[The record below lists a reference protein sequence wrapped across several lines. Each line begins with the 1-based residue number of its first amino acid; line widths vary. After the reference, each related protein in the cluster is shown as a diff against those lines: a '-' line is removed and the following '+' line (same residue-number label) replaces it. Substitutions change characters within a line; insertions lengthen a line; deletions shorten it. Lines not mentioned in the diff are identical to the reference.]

1 MVESEYSPD
10 NYNNLK
16 ISIETI
22 KKPQMLKFI
31 PDHPKTKKMCE
42 NAVTKLPFLIMY
54 VPDWYMVREM
64 CSSYSRKWWN
74 AKVYSWLLQKSKI
87 CVITPLIIMLMN

>member
-31 PDHPKTKKMCE
+31 RDHRKTKKMCG

-54 VPDWYMVREM
+54 VPD
-64 CSSYSRKWWN
+64 
-74 AKVYSWLLQKSKI
+74 
-87 CVITPLIIMLMN
+87 